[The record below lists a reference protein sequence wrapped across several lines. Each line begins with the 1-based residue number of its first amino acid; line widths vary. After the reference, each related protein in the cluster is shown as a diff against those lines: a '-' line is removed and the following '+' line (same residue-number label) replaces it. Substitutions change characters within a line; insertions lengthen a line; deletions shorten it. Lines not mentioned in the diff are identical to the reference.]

1 MKLSLRHTIASLT
14 YWAVSVKE
22 HREESSR
29 AISILSCVVW
39 NYCFQWGLAGT
50 MKRER
55 KFAGGGVWR
64 KSLLMN
70 KM

>member
-29 AISILSCVVW
+29 AISILSLS
-39 NYCFQWGLAGT
+39 CFQWGLAGT

-64 KSLLMN
+64 KSLLVN

>member
-50 MKRER
+50 CELEGRHTHT
-55 KFAGGGVWR
+55 WH
-64 KSLLMN
+64 L
-70 KM
+70 